1 MGFLKALLLVA
12 SVAFGQQPA
21 PQGLIGAPYRDFSGG
36 YNDTVAP
43 SNLQPNQSPNLLNVK
58 IDDPAGSLK
67 PREGYLSCGITPSGL
82 KPTALYEYSSNS
94 SGGVPRFIVTD
105 SSTVWQTQDCV
116 SFTTVTE
123 RLNGG
128 VLPSFATVRDKLWIV
143 DRTTHVI
150 TWNGSV
156 EKQLDGT
163 VSTPNPAPP
172 RANYI
177 EFWNERVW
185 MARTSANP
193 SGVYFSDLTDTLGN
207 DMDPSTGTVAW
218 PADNVIQVAQENGSP
233 IYGIKVYRN
242 ALFVFKDNGI
252 WRIDFNGPF
261 DITVSKTLSSA
272 GTRYQS
278 SIVEMD
284 NLLYFFGRDGFYAFD
299 GDRAVRV
306 SDDFRNKF
314 DSISQNQSN
323 TASNVWDTQADFEL
337 GTSSRTD
344 TVSNSGS
351 VAVSTYPATILN
363 GDFESND
370 LTGWTCL
377 PYPSASTTTACGTH
391 TGPSPMVLLEG
402 SYSAKCV
409 TNQAGGALNDATI
422 SVFSVAG
429 TTVASA
435 SACGTNLSGT
445 TYYFDASSFSGT
457 SVFLHFKIRDGGGNG
472 SDLYSSSFT
481 ARTRITYQCAESVYA
496 GGQGYTGI
504 DNIQTFAYFSSGT
517 HTSEIF
523 NTVDISSW
531 STFEADSTLN
541 GGTISYEIKVG
552 SNTGAIAA
560 RAWSSIS
567 PGSLIS
573 GTSDQIYVQWRAL
586 LTATADNISSP
597 YLDSVIINYIQGDG
611 SAQSIY
617 SYARNGNLYVSASTG
632 TDGFNNIVFVKS
644 KSPLN
649 SWTLYDWKVG
659 PMVTFNDRFYAG
671 SSVDSKVYRMN
682 YGTNDNGSAI
692 PWYWQSRDET
702 YGLPNIRKYLMEINL
717 DYRKG
722 TETALTAG
730 YSRDEGSTYTSRS
743 VSASGTG
750 RGTSRLFM
758 AGSNSTDYRFKVS
771 GSTLDGTV
779 TVLGLTGWARP
790 AVLRE

>member
-1 MGFLKALLLVA
+1 MGFLKSLLLVA
-12 SVAFGQQPA
+12 GLAYGQQPQ
-21 PQGLIGAPYRDFSGG
+21 PQPLIGAPYRDFSGG

-43 SNLQPNQSPNLLNVK
+43 SNLQPNQSPGLLNVK
-58 IDDPAGSLK
+58 IDDPPGSLK

-82 KPTALYEYSSNS
+82 KPTSLYEYNSNS
-94 SGGVPRFIVTD
+94 SGGIPRFIVTD

-150 TWNGSV
+150 TWNGTV

-185 MARTSANP
+185 MARTNTNP
-193 SGVYFSDLTDTLGN
+193 SGVFFSDLTDTLGN

-233 IYGIKVYRN
+233 IYAIKVYRN

-284 NLLYFFGRDGFYAFD
+284 NLLYFFGKDGFYAFD

-314 DSISQNQSN
+314 SAISQNSSES
-323 TASNVWDTQADFEL
+323 ASNIWDSKADFDL

-344 TVSNSGS
+344 TGSQSGLVLISTQAGYVSGGTFETAS
-351 VAVSTYPATILN
+351 VSPWVCIPDPTYSN
-363 GDFESND
+363 GEI
-370 LTGWTCL
+370 G
-377 PYPSASTTTACGTH
+377 ACGPFAS
-391 TGPSPMVLLEG
+391 PSYQVLEG
-402 SYSAKCV
+402 SQSGRAMANG
-409 TNQAGGALNDATI
+409 TLNDSTI
-422 SVFSVAG
+422 SIFNVSG
-429 TTVASA
+429 TTLTTVSG
-435 SACGTNLSGT
+435 CGNLLTGN
-445 TYYFDASSFSGT
+445 TYYFDSAAYSGT
-457 SVFLHFKIRDGGGNG
+457 SVYMHFYVNNSSTEKTH
-472 SDLYSSSFT
+472 LYSPSFT
-481 ARTRITYQCAESVYA
+481 AVGRITYQCVNVS
-496 GGQGYTGI
+496 GGGVSGYQSI
-504 DNIQTFAYFSSGT
+504 DNVQTYAYYSSGT

-531 STFEADSTLN
+531 STFEADATNN
-541 GGTISYEIKVG
+541 GGSIVYEIKVG
-552 SNTGAIAA
+552 SNTGAIAQ
-560 RAWSSIS
+560 RSWVTIT
-567 PGSLIS
+567 PGSLIA
-573 GTSDQIYVQWRAL
+573 GTSDQVYVQWRFTL
-586 LTATADNISSP
+586 NSTTDYLNSP
-597 YLDSVIINYIQGDG
+597 SVDSIIINYLQGDG
-611 SAQSIY
+611 SSQSIY

-644 KSPLN
+644 KMPLN
-649 SWTLYDWKVG
+649 SWTLYDWHVG

-671 SSVDSKVYRMN
+671 SSVDSKIHRMN

-692 PWYWQSRDET
+692 PWYWESREET
-702 YGLPNIRKYLMEINL
+702 YNLPNIRKYLMEINL
-717 DYRKG
+717 DFRKG
-722 TETALTAG
+722 TESALTAG
-730 YSRDEGSTYTSRS
+730 YSRDGGSTYTTKSL
-743 VSASGTG
+743 SAVGSG
-750 RGTSRLFM
+750 RGTGRLFM

-790 AVLRE
+790 AILRE